1 MSMDRRRFFKLS
13 AIAAAVSALPRWV
26 SAADKRNCTGGTDD
40 TAVSGTIPVPPCR
53 VTVLRKECYMDIQSL
68 YLDDPEA
75 GACDTMEC
83 GATFTSPDGSCPA
96 GFCPKAWESIRAT
109 LADPKACHGR
119 NSAAATAIASCPDG
133 TRPVIFKIEIHNS

>member
-1 MSMDRRRFFKLS
+1 MDRRSFFKLS

-26 SAADKRNCTGGTDD
+26 SAAETRKC
-40 TAVSGTIPVPPCR
+40 SGSVMNTSPVTIPPCR

-75 GACDTMEC
+75 GACDSMEC
-83 GATFTSPDGSCPA
+83 GATFSSNDGSCPE

-133 TRPVIFKIEIHNS
+133 TRPVIFKIEIQNAHNT

>member
-1 MSMDRRRFFKLS
+1 MDRRRFFKLS

-26 SAADKRNCTGGTDD
+26 SAAEPRYC
-40 TAVSGTIPVPPCR
+40 TAVSGTGTVPPCR

-75 GACDTMEC
+75 GACDAMEC
-83 GATFTSPDGSCPA
+83 GATFVSRDGSCPA

-109 LADPKACHGR
+109 LADPEACHR
-119 NSAAATAIASCPDG
+119 CNSAAATAIASCPDG
-133 TRPVIFKIEIHNS
+133 TRPVIFKIELYNS